1 MGRSGERLTEIDALR
16 GFAALGVL
24 LFHYSTRFESLFG
37 HSSRLSWSFPHGYYG
52 VNLFFMI
59 SGFVI
64 LMTLARTRRPMDFVV
79 SRFSRLF
86 PAYWVAVALTFVVT
100 SWAGLPG
107 KTVSFASALQNLAMV
122 HTWFDL
128 PLVDN
133 VYWTLG
139 VEMIFYGL
147 AFALFATGQIRRFPS
162 LILALLAL
170 RGIYFLADRLWGV
183 ALPFVVFRFLLLGYI
198 PYFGLGV
205 SLYRCHERKRISA
218 EDSFVMLA
226 CLAAV
231 ALFDSPDS
239 ALVCA
244 ALFALFAAAVS
255 GRLVLLRW
263 PPLVWLGA
271 ISYPL
276 YLLHE
281 NIGWSAIRALESLG
295 VASDLAVVAAILLAL
310 ALAALLHHGV
320 EKPAMDAIR
329 RAWRIRMTGAA
340 A

>member
-1 MGRSGERLTEIDALR
+1 MSRAEGRLLEVDALR
-16 GFAALGVL
+16 GLAALAVM

-37 HSSRLSWSFPHGYYG
+37 HSSELSWSFPHGFYG

-86 PAYWVAVALTFVVT
+86 PAYWVAVLLAFAVT
-100 SWAGLPG
+100 SLAGLPG
-107 KTVSFASALQNLAMV
+107 KTVGLGDALLNLTMV
-122 HTWFDL
+122 HTWFDR

-139 VEMIFYGL
+139 VEMIFYVQ
-147 AFALFATGQIRRFPS
+147 AFTLFVTGQIRRFPL

-170 RGIYFLADRLWGV
+170 RLGYFLAERLWGV
-183 ALPFVVFRFLLLGYI
+183 ALPFLAFRFLLLGFI

-205 SLYRCHERKRISA
+205 ALFRCHQRGRGA
-218 EDSFVMLA
+218 VEDAIVI
-226 CLAAV
+226 AASLLTV
-231 ALFDSPDS
+231 ALVESVS
-239 ALVCA
+239 AALVSA
-244 ALFALFAAAVS
+244 ALFAVFALAVG
-255 GRLVLLRW
+255 GRLAVLRRA
-263 PPLVWLGA
+263 PLVWLGT

-281 NIGWSAIRALESLG
+281 NIGWCAIRTLEALG
-295 VASDLAVVAAILLAL
+295 VGSDLAV
-310 ALAALLHHGV
+310 LAALLLALGLASMLHYAV
-320 EKPAMDAIR
+320 EAPAMMAIR
-329 RAWRIRMTGAA
+329 RAWRARFVEVAT
-340 A
+340 